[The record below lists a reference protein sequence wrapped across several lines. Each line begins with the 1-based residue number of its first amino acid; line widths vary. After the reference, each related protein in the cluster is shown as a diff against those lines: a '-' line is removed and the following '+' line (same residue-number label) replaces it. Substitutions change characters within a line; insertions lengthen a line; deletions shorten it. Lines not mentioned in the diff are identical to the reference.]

1 MHGVGK
7 ASAFRTDVEIMG
19 FLDDLDSDFE
29 DVLSSLMMKVVSIYY
44 SCNIIYLSEM
54 FFMVVVFLA
63 KIAIPLR

>member
-1 MHGVGK
+1 M
-7 ASAFRTDVEIMG
+7 ASAKRVLRTDDEIVG

-29 DVLSSLMMKVVSIYY
+29 DVSSSVMMKIISIYY
-44 SCNIIYLSEM
+44 SRNIVYLSEM